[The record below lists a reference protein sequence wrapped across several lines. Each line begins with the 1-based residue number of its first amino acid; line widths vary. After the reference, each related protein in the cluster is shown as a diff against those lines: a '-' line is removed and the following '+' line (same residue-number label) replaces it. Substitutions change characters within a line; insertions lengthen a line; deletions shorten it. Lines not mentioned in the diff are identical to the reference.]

1 MEQTMFNETLEALNP
16 SDQFKMEQEKLN
28 LQIQYVY
35 ANSKFYQNKFK
46 AAGLTADDIK
56 GIEDLERLPFTTKS
70 ELRESQKNEP
80 PFGDFL
86 AAPANSIQRVHRTSG
101 ATGRFIYTAL
111 TKKDLEQTHDCGARA
126 FWCGGL
132 RPFHRVVHCLNYCL
146 WMGGYTDHTNLETT
160 GATVFPFGVGNSR
173 QLVRVI
179 QDAKINA
186 ISSTP
191 SYPKYL
197 EDVVREELGIEP
209 IDLGLKLGLFGGEP
223 GLDNPVY
230 RKRIEKAWGM
240 RAQNANYGVS
250 DVLCNFASVCEQNYQ
265 LHFLGQGALLVQLI
279 DPNTK
284 KDLPIQEGTA
294 GEMVLTHLEKEAQP
308 LIRYRTS
315 DMIEIM
321 GTGPCRCGRTG
332 FRFRVIGRSD
342 DMLHVKGIN
351 VFPNGIAKVLEEMV
365 PEVTGEFQV
374 VLTKPSPYTHLN
386 ITVEHGDT
394 IRPEE
399 MEGLKSKIG
408 AKIKEVLNFTAVL
421 KLVQPQSIKRTQM
434 GKAIRVLREYK
445 KKISV

>member
-1 MEQTMFNETLEALNP
+1 
-16 SDQFKMEQEKLN
+16 
-28 LQIQYVY
+28 
-35 ANSKFYQNKFK
+35 
-46 AAGLTADDIK
+46 
-56 GIEDLERLPFTTKS
+56 
-70 ELRESQKNEP
+70 
-80 PFGDFL
+80 
-86 AAPANSIQRVHRTSG
+86 
-101 ATGRFIYTAL
+101 
-111 TKKDLEQTHDCGARA
+111 
-126 FWCGGL
+126 
-132 RPFHRVVHCLNYCL
+132 
-146 WMGGYTDHTNLETT
+146 MGGYTDHTNLETT

-434 GKAIRVLREYK
+434 GKAIRVLREYI